1 MAMRPPG
8 EPVLS
13 PDGRFYWDG
22 MEWRPV
28 APAAP
33 YYPPQQ
39 QPQYYAPV
47 PAVAPQPYYA
57 APAQAVFM
65 EPVAV
70 MAPRNGTGTAAGVLG
85 ILAIILTFIPYAS
98 FIGIVL
104 GILAVILGAVGI
116 SRANRLGGIGKGMAV
131 TGLVLGLIAVV
142 LAVILL
148 IAVYAFIFR
157 TGVAGTV

>member
-1 MAMRPPG
+1 
-8 EPVLS
+8 
-13 PDGRFYWDG
+13 

-39 QPQYYAPV
+39 QQQQYYAPMQV
-47 PAVAPQPYYA
+47 VAPQPYSA

-65 EPVAV
+65 EPVPV
-70 MAPRNGTGTAAGVLG
+70 MAPRNGVGTAAGVLG
-85 ILAIILTFIPYAS
+85 ILAVILTFIPYAS

-104 GILAVILGAVGI
+104 GILAVIFGGVGI
-116 SRANRLGGIGKGMAV
+116 SRANRIGGAGKGMAV